1 MDNFNDTLELQEMR
15 EQLSLLNK
23 KLEKEHLLNEQMMR
37 KAMHQQISKMRSK
50 RWWMYIAIVVT
61 LPCWWFMYTQL
72 HFSMAFCIVTLV
84 FFLLAAIFNQYIWHN
99 FRPGECLS
107 GNLRETSLK
116 MVHLRRLNTQWLQ
129 FGICF
134 IIPWFIWF
142 VFENDLQQTSIAHS
156 ALVGGIVGGI
166 IGGTIGI
173 IQYRKQ
179 QKALKEMIQQIEEM
193 TEE

>member
-15 EQLSLLNK
+15 EQLTLLNK

-37 KAMHQQISKMRSK
+37 KAMHKQISKMRTE

-61 LPCWWFMYTQL
+61 LPCWWLMYTYL
-72 HFSMAFCIVTLV
+72 HFSGFFCTVTLLY
-84 FFLLAAIFNQYIWHN
+84 FLLAAVFNQYIWRN
-99 FRPGECLS
+99 FHPGECLS

-116 MVHLRRLNTQWLQ
+116 MVRLRQLNTKWLQ

-134 IIPWFIWF
+134 TIPWFIWF
-142 VFENDLQQTSIAHS
+142 AFENNLQAHG
-156 ALVGGIVGGI
+156 ALVGGTVGGI

-173 IQYRKQ
+173 IHYRKQ

-193 TEE
+193 TEG

>member
-23 KLEKEHLLNEQMMR
+23 KLEKEHLLNEQMLR
-37 KAMHQQISKMRSK
+37 KAMHKQISKMRNE

-61 LPCWWFMYTQL
+61 LPCWWLMYTRL
-72 HFSMAFCIVTLV
+72 HFSMAFCIVTLLY
-84 FFLLAAIFNQYIWHN
+84 FLLAVVFNQYIWHN

-116 MVHLRRLNTQWLQ
+116 MVRLRQLNTKWFQ

-142 VFENDLQQTSIAHS
+142 VFENNLQTHS
-156 ALVGGIVGGI
+156 VLVGGI
-166 IGGTIGI
+166 IGGIIGGAIGI

-179 QKALKEMIQQIEEM
+179 QKALKEMIQQIAEM
-193 TEE
+193 TAE